1 MTNRIRNIS
10 IIIFVGMTLVMLTAY
25 MPHALHA
32 DMEADNGVYRI
43 VGSPTDSADVSRHAA
58 VMPFFNAKDIP
69 AGNYSGITYIGGNR
83 YALVSDKAQKG
94 GYHIVQIDIDDEGR
108 IAGVEYCGFR
118 ELEERNDDEE
128 AVAYNRD
135 NHSIYIGKEGSS
147 EISRYNIL
155 NGEKTANVLV
165 DEYKTLGEFNRTI
178 ESLTYDASNLT
189 LYTINEAPLKGDN
202 GLMLHLIAFTPNL
215 SLKAKYTY
223 ILDKPIDD
231 SPLVDDNHIFGV
243 AELTALGDGTLLA
256 LEREFRMVG
265 VGIGSWVMNKIFRIR
280 PGDAGKQFVTGWRTH
295 LNVSDFSFGNYEG
308 MCLGPRLANGKQVI
322 ILCADSQ
329 DRYMKVLRDWFMTVV
344 I

>member
-10 IIIFVGMTLVMLTAY
+10 IIISVGMTLVMLTAY

-32 DMEADNGVYRI
+32 DMEADDGVYRI

-108 IAGVEYCGFR
+108 IADVEYCGFR

-165 DEYKTLGEFNRTI
+165 DEYKTLG
-178 ESLTYDASNLT
+178 
-189 LYTINEAPLKGDN
+189 
-202 GLMLHLIAFTPNL
+202 
-215 SLKAKYTY
+215 
-223 ILDKPIDD
+223 
-231 SPLVDDNHIFGV
+231 
-243 AELTALGDGTLLA
+243 
-256 LEREFRMVG
+256 
-265 VGIGSWVMNKIFRIR
+265 
-280 PGDAGKQFVTGWRTH
+280 
-295 LNVSDFSFGNYEG
+295 
-308 MCLGPRLANGKQVI
+308 
-322 ILCADSQ
+322 
-329 DRYMKVLRDWFMTVV
+329 
-344 I
+344 